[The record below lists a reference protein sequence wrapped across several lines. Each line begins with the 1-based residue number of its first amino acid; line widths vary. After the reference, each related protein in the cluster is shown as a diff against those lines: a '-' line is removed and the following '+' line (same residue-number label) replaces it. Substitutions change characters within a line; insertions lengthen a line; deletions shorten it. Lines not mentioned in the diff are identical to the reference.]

1 MNNNRRAKFKAWLI
15 TQQVNGIPNNQTI
28 RTYVG
33 NIALF
38 EKRLRVDFDLAGR
51 IGRQE
56 IYASFKHTN
65 ECKENRH
72 PNQNYMDFA
81 VNPSEDTLTAYR
93 NSIQYYRK
101 FCGDPV
107 EVN

>member
-1 MNNNRRAKFKAWLI
+1 MNDERKEEFRIWLVSK
-15 TQQVNGIPNNQTI
+15 QVNGIPNEETI
-28 RTYVG
+28 RTYLS
-33 NIALF
+33 NIVLF

-56 IYASFKHTN
+56 IYASFKHTDESEN
-65 ECKENRH
+65 NRH
-72 PNQNYMDFA
+72 PNQNYMKFA

-93 NSIQYYRK
+93 NSVQYYRK

-107 EVN
+107 E